1 MTAPLLELEAVTMQF
16 GGLRCVSD
24 FSLSVCEN
32 ELIGLIGPNGAG
44 KTTVFNLVTGVYRP
58 TAGKIS
64 FAGKSVIGH
73 RPYRITARG
82 IARTFQNIRL
92 FSSLSVFDNVRTACN
107 MHLHHG
113 LSHALLRGRGFDR
126 EEREIEDQITELLEI
141 FGLSGERDLSCRALP
156 YGDQRRLEIVR
167 ALATRP
173 KLLLLDEPA
182 AGMNPTEKIELMK
195 LIRFTQ
201 GKFGLAVLL
210 VEHDMRVVMG
220 ICERIAVLDY
230 GKKIAEG
237 TAQEI
242 RHNPMVIAAY
252 LGRKLMLE
260 ILDLEVCYGSI
271 TALQGVSAKVEKGTI
286 VTLVGA
292 NGAGK
297 TTTLRAI
304 SGVIKARSGKI
315 SFNGEEITNKPPHKI
330 VARGIA
336 QCPEGRMVFANL
348 TVLENL
354 KMGAYLRR
362 DKAGI
367 ANDLEFVF
375 GIFPRLQERQKQT
388 AGTLSGGEQQMLA
401 IGRALMSKPKCLMLD
416 EPSLG
421 IAPILVQTIFDKIV
435 EINKALGITILLVE
449 QNANLALE
457 ISHYGYVLET
467 GRVLLHDRSAAL
479 RENEEIRAAYLGG

>member
-1 MTAPLLELEAVTMQF
+1 
-16 GGLRCVSD
+16 
-24 FSLSVCEN
+24 
-32 ELIGLIGPNGAG
+32 
-44 KTTVFNLVTGVYRP
+44 
-58 TAGKIS
+58 
-64 FAGKSVIGH
+64 
-73 RPYRITARG
+73 
-82 IARTFQNIRL
+82 
-92 FSSLSVFDNVRTACN
+92 
-107 MHLHHG
+107 
-113 LSHALLRGRGFDR
+113 
-126 EEREIEDQITELLEI
+126 
-141 FGLSGERDLSCRALP
+141 
-156 YGDQRRLEIVR
+156 
-167 ALATRP
+167 
-173 KLLLLDEPA
+173 
-182 AGMNPTEKIELMK
+182 
-195 LIRFTQ
+195 
-201 GKFGLAVLL
+201 
-210 VEHDMRVVMG
+210 
-220 ICERIAVLDY
+220 
-230 GKKIAEG
+230 
-237 TAQEI
+237 
-242 RHNPMVIAAY
+242 
-252 LGRKLMLE
+252 MLE

-479 RENEEIRAAYLGG
+479 RENEEICAAYLGG